1 MNSVARSCHAAA
13 RLFWLLIE
21 GQDVSSS
28 PAIASTDGASTPS
41 PEDFAARLAEEAG
54 LQYAADVAAAIQQL
68 IEQEQMG
75 ELQQQEP
82 TPPSGRVSIQAARG

>member
-1 MNSVARSCHAAA
+1 
-13 RLFWLLIE
+13 LLDE
-21 GQDVSSS
+21 PQHVTSS

-41 PEDFAARLAEEAG
+41 PEDFAARLAEQAG

-75 ELQQQEP
+75 EPQQQEL
-82 TPPSGRVSIQAARG
+82 TPPSGRVSIQATRG

>member
-1 MNSVARSCHAAA
+1 MSSVAWPCHVAAH
-13 RLFWLLIE
+13 LFWLLIE

-28 PAIASTDGASTPS
+28 PAIASTNGASTPS

-75 ELQQQEP
+75 EPQQQEP
-82 TPPSGRVSIQAARG
+82 TPSLGRVSIQATRG